1 MKEQAGKNEGAGVP
15 QNGAQSTPQNGPQN
29 GAQNPNDRRDFLKM
43 AAGGAAAAAASM
55 VAQSTLAS
63 AQVAA
68 KPAAEPAA
76 DATEHAEVLVGERG
90 GADFMTDVLK
100 TLDFEF
106 VASNP
111 GSSFRGL
118 QESLINYGKNVAPE
132 WLTCCHEES
141 SVAMAHGYY
150 KIAGKPM
157 LIFAHGTVGLQHA
170 AMAIYNAYCDRVPV
184 YMILGNSFDAAT
196 RRPGAEWY
204 HSVQDCAAMVRDYTK
219 WDDMPVSLTHFA
231 ESAVRAY
238 KLAMTP
244 PMGPVAIVADSDLQ
258 EKPIS
263 PNEKFRIPKLTI
275 PSPPQGDTG
284 AVAEAA
290 KLLVNA
296 EYPVILADR
305 VARTPRGAEL
315 LVELAETLQAAVN
328 DGGGRVNFPSRHPLA
343 SGGNVRNADVILAL
357 EHSDI
362 WGATNSMRDQL
373 HRSASSN
380 TKAGVK
386 VITISASDLYIKSNY
401 QDFQR
406 MREVDIAMAADAEAT
421 LPALIEA
428 VKKLITPDRR
438 IFFEARGKKIAEA
451 NRLAAERTKQEA
463 ALAWD
468 SSPISTARLAAEVWQ
483 QIKTKD
489 WSLVG
494 GGGWAK
500 RLWDFNKPYHH
511 NGGSGGAGVGYS
523 SPAAVGAALANK
535 KYGRLSINIQNDG
548 DMMYAP
554 GVLWTAA
561 HHKIPML
568 NIMNN
573 NRAYHQEVM
582 HLQRMANR
590 YDREITN
597 ASIGNEIANPNIDY
611 AKLAQSMGWYAEGPI
626 TDPKEIGP
634 ALKRAIAVVEKG
646 QPALIDT
653 VVQPR

>member
-15 QNGAQSTPQNGPQN
+15 QNGTPNT
-29 GAQNPNDRRDFLKM
+29 NDRREFLKI
-43 AAGGAAAAAASM
+43 AAGGAAAM

-63 AQVAA
+63 AQQSASVAA
-68 KPAAEPAA
+68 KPAAEPAV
-76 DATEHAEVLVGERG
+76 DAAEHAEVLVGERA

-100 TLDFEF
+100 SLNFEYI
-106 VASNP
+106 AANP

-150 KIAGKPM
+150 KIAGRPM
-157 LIFAHGTVGLQHA
+157 MIFAHGTVGLQHA
-170 AMAIYNAYCDRVPV
+170 AMAVYNAYCDRVPV
-184 YMILGNSFDAAT
+184 YMVLGNSFDAAT

-219 WDDMPVSLTHFA
+219 WDDMPVSLTHFG

-244 PMGPVAIVADSDLQ
+244 PMGPVALVADSDLQ
-258 EKPIS
+258 ERPIGI
-263 PNEKFRIPKLTI
+263 NEKFRIPKLTI
-275 PSPPQGDTG
+275 PSPPQGDSG

-290 KLLVNA
+290 RLLVNA

-305 VARTPRGAEL
+305 VARTARGAAL
-315 LVELAETLQAAVN
+315 LVELAETLQAPVN
-328 DGGGRVNFPSRHPLA
+328 DSGGRVNFPSRHPLA
-343 SGGNVRNADVILAL
+343 GGNVRNADVILAL

-373 HRSASSN
+373 HRTASSN

-386 VITISASDLYIKSNY
+386 VITIAATDLYTKSNY

-406 MREVDIAMAADAEAT
+406 MRDVDIAMAADAEAT

-428 VKKLITPDRR
+428 VKKLITPERQR
-438 IFFEARGKKIAEA
+438 FFEDRGKKISEA
-451 NRLAAERTKQEA
+451 TLQARDRTRQEA
-463 ALAWD
+463 AFGWD
-468 SSPISTARLAAEVWQ
+468 ASPISTARLAAEVWQ
-483 QIKTKD
+483 EIKGKD

-494 GGGWAK
+494 GGGWAR

-590 YDREITN
+590 YNREITN
-597 ASIGNEIANPNIDY
+597 ASIGNVIANPDIDY

-646 QPALIDT
+646 EPALIDT

>member
-1 MKEQAGKNEGAGVP
+1 MKEETGNLNPASQLTAEP
-15 QNGAQSTPQNGPQN
+15 QTGN
-29 GAQNPNDRRDFLKM
+29 RRREFLKL
-43 AAGGAAAAAASM
+43 AAGGAAAMAA
-55 VAQSTLAS
+55 QTTLAS

-68 KPAAEPAA
+68 KPATAAAEPDAA
-76 DATEHAEVLVGERG
+76 DHAEVLVAERG
-90 GADFMTDVLK
+90 GADFMVDVLK
-100 TLDFEF
+100 TLDFEYI
-106 VASNP
+106 AANP

-118 QESLINYGKNVAPE
+118 QESFINYGSNKNPE

-157 LIFAHGTVGLQHA
+157 MIMAHGTVGLQHA
-170 AMAIYNAYCDRVPV
+170 SMAIYNAYADRVPV
-184 YMILGNSFDAAT
+184 YMILGNSFDAAM

-204 HSVQDCAAMVRDYTK
+204 HSVQDCVAMVRDYTK
-219 WDDMPVSLTHFA
+219 WDDMPVSLVHFA

-238 KLAMTP
+238 KIAMTP
-244 PMGPVAIVADSDLQ
+244 PMGPVAIVADTELQ
-258 EKPIS
+258 ERPIDPS
-263 PNEKFRIPKLTI
+263 LKIRIPKLTI
-275 PSPPQGDTG
+275 PSPPQGDSG

-290 KLLVNA
+290 KMLVNA
-296 EYPVILADR
+296 EYPVIMADR

-315 LVELAETLQAAVN
+315 LMALAETLQAAVL
-328 DGGGRVNFPSRHPLA
+328 DAQGRVNFPSAHRLA
-343 SGGNVRNADVILAL
+343 GGNVRNADVILAL

-362 WGATNSMRDQL
+362 WGATNNMRDQL
-373 HRSASSN
+373 HRSYSSI
-380 TKAGVK
+380 TKPGVK
-386 VITISASDLYIKSNY
+386 MITIAATDLYMKSNY

-406 MREVDIAMAADAEAT
+406 ARDVDIAIAADAEAT
-421 LPALIEA
+421 LPSLIEA
-428 VKKLITPDRR
+428 VKKLITADRR
-438 IFFEARGKKIAEA
+438 RFLDDRGNKISEA
-451 NRLAAERTKQEA
+451 NRLARERAKQEA
-463 ALAWD
+463 TLAWD
-468 SSPISTARLAAEVWQ
+468 ASPISTARLAAEIWQ

-494 GGGWAK
+494 GGGGWAR

-511 NGGSGGAGVGYS
+511 NGGSGAAGVGYS

-535 KYGRLSINIQNDG
+535 KFGRLSINIQNDG

-590 YDREITN
+590 YNRTIVN

-611 AKLAQSMGWYAEGPI
+611 AKLAQSLGWYAEGPI
-626 TDPKEIGP
+626 TNPRDIAP

-646 QPALIDT
+646 EPALIDT

>member
-1 MKEQAGKNEGAGVP
+1 MIEQNGKNRAAEAHGFENSSG
-15 QNGAQSTPQNGPQN
+15 NG
-29 GAQNPNDRRDFLKM
+29 RREFLKM
-43 AAGGAAAAAASM
+43 AAGGAAVVAAQTA
-55 VAQSTLAS
+55 VAS
-63 AQVAA
+63 AQQPTSVAA
-68 KPAAEPAA
+68 KPAAAAAEPDAA
-76 DATEHAEVLVGERG
+76 AHAEMLVAERG
-90 GADFMTDVLK
+90 GADFMVDVLK
-100 TLDFEF
+100 TLDFEYI
-106 VASNP
+106 AANP

-118 QESLINYGKNVAPE
+118 QESLINYGSNKNPE

-157 LIFAHGTVGLQHA
+157 MIMAHGTVGLQHA
-170 AMAIYNAYCDRVPV
+170 SMAVYNAYADRVPV
-184 YMILGNSFDAAT
+184 YMILGNSFDAAM

-204 HSVQDCAAMVRDYTK
+204 HSVQDCVAMVRDYTK
-219 WDDMPVSLTHFA
+219 WDDMPISLVHFA

-238 KLAMTP
+238 KIAMTP
-244 PMGPVAIVADSDLQ
+244 PMGPVAIVADTELQ
-258 EKPIS
+258 ERPIV
-263 PNEKFRIPKLTI
+263 PGLKIRIPKLTI
-275 PSPPQGDTG
+275 PSPPQGDSG
-284 AVAEAA
+284 AVAEVA

-315 LVELAETLQAAVN
+315 LVELAETLQAAVI
-328 DGGGRVNFPSRHPLA
+328 DSAGRVNFPSRHPL

-373 HRSASSN
+373 HRSYAPT
-380 TKAGVK
+380 TKAGAK
-386 VITISASDLYIKSNY
+386 MITIAATDLYMKSNY

-406 MREVDIAMAADAEAT
+406 AGDVDIAIAADAEAT
-421 LPALIEA
+421 LPSLIEA
-428 VKKLITPDRR
+428 VKKIITADRR
-438 IFFEARGKKIAEA
+438 RFLDDRGKKIAEA
-451 NRLAAERTKQEA
+451 NFAARERGKQEA
-463 ALAWD
+463 TLAWD
-468 SSPISTARLAAEVWQ
+468 ASPISTARLAAEIWQ
-483 QIKTKD
+483 QIKGKD

-494 GGGWAK
+494 GGGGWAR
-500 RLWDFNKPYHH
+500 RLFDFNKPYHH
-511 NGGSGGAGVGYS
+511 NGGSGAAGVGYS

-535 KYGRLSINIQNDG
+535 KFGRLSINIQNDG
-548 DMMYAP
+548 DLMYAP

-590 YDREITN
+590 YNRVITN
-597 ASIGNEIANPNIDY
+597 AGIGNVITNPDIDY

-626 TDPKEIGP
+626 TNPRDIAP
-634 ALKRAIAVVEKG
+634 ALKRAIAVVERG
-646 QPALIDT
+646 EPALIDT

>member
-1 MKEQAGKNEGAGVP
+1 MKEI
-15 QNGAQSTPQNGPQN
+15 NGMNIPASTPQTEPRTEPQAGNG
-29 GAQNPNDRRDFLKM
+29 RREFLKM
-43 AAGGAAAAAASM
+43 AAGGAAAMAAQTS
-55 VAQSTLAS
+55 LAS
-63 AQVAA
+63 AQTAAQVAA
-68 KPAAEPAA
+68 KPAGPAPAAAEPDAA
-76 DATEHAEVLVGERG
+76 EHADVLVAERS
-90 GADFMTDVLK
+90 GADFMVDVLK

-106 VASNP
+106 IAANP

-118 QESLINYGKNVAPE
+118 QESFINYGGNKHPE
-132 WLTCCHEES
+132 WFTCCHEES

-150 KIAGKPM
+150 KLAGKPM
-157 LIFAHGTVGLQHA
+157 LVLAHGTVGLQHA
-170 AMAIYNAYCDRVPV
+170 SMAIYNAYADRVPV
-184 YMILGNSFDAAT
+184 YIILGNSLDAAA

-204 HSVQDCAAMVRDYTK
+204 HSVQDCVAMVRDYTK
-219 WDDMPVSLTHFA
+219 WDDMPISLVHFA

-238 KLAMTP
+238 KIGMTP

-258 EKPIS
+258 EKPID
-263 PNEKFRIPKLTI
+263 PALKIRIPKLTI
-275 PSPPQGDTG
+275 PAPPQGDSG

-290 KLLVNA
+290 KMLVSA
-296 EYPVILADR
+296 EYPVIMADR

-315 LVELAETLQAAVN
+315 LVELAETLQAAVL
-328 DGGGRVNFPSRHPLA
+328 DAQGRVNFPSRHPLA
-343 SGGNVRNADVILAL
+343 GGSVRNADVILAL
-357 EHSDI
+357 EHSDL
-362 WGATNSMRDQL
+362 WGATNDMRDQL
-373 HRSASSN
+373 HRSSAPL
-380 TKAGVK
+380 TKPGVK
-386 VITISASDLYIKSNY
+386 IITIAATDLFTKSNY

-406 MREVDIAMAADAEAT
+406 LREADIAMAADAEAT
-421 LPALIEA
+421 LPSLIEA
-428 VKKLITPDRR
+428 IKKLITPERKS
-438 IFFEARGKKIAEA
+438 FFADRGKKIAEA
-451 NRLAAERTKQEA
+451 NRLAQERSKQQA
-463 ALAWD
+463 TFGWD
-468 SSPISTARLAAEVWQ
+468 ASPISTARLAAEIWQ
-483 QIKTKD
+483 QIKGKD

-494 GGGWAK
+494 GGGGWAR

-511 NGGSGGAGVGYS
+511 NGGSGAAGVGYA

-535 KYGRLSINIQNDG
+535 KFGRLSINIQNDG

-590 YDREITN
+590 YNREITN
-597 ASIGNEIANPNIDY
+597 ANIGVEITNPNIDY

-626 TDPKEIGP
+626 TDPKDIAP

-646 QPALIDT
+646 EPALIDT